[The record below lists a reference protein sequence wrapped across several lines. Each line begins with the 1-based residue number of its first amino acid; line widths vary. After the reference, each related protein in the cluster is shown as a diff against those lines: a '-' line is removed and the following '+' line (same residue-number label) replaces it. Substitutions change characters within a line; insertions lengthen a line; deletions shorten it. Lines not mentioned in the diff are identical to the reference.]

1 MAHVDPSA
9 MLDSLHPLE
18 VKVLTAFTKTL
29 EKGPLREEHIA
40 QASGLEP
47 SQLNMAVEWLLAK
60 GLIRVESETLTPIA
74 SLTKIGE
81 RYFEKY
87 SPIER
92 ILSTVRGADHTGK
105 RLTIGELQAKE
116 ELGPTEVS
124 SAIGCLKKEGA
135 LRVVPG
141 GFVEATG
148 MPSPTAEALRGALKD
163 LHGTPRDLASFPE
176 ATRAVIERYSV
187 KRGNANEPFRIDDHV
202 QRHYGLSD
210 NGQTAAAMLAR
221 EGPPQDVSPLTPE
234 LLKDGAWRRVRFRK
248 YTISLRPPRVSMG
261 RRHPY
266 REFLDLVKRKLV
278 SMGFQEMRG
287 PLVETEFWNMDA
299 LFMPQFHPARNIHDV
314 YFVKEPTHAT
324 PVAEPFLSRVA
335 AAHQN
340 GGTTGS
346 TGWRYTYDR
355 ERARRLVLRSQGTAV
370 SARTLAAQPQVP
382 GKYFSIARCFRY
394 DHVDATH
401 ASDFFQIEGIVLAHD
416 INFKILLGLL
426 DLFAREVAQ
435 AKESKFLPAYFP
447 FTEPSVE
454 LHVKHPRLGWI
465 ELGGAGLFRPEVTK
479 PLGVDVPVIA
489 WGLGL
494 DRMAMVALGLHD
506 IRDLFSPD
514 LDRIRTTPGRF

>member
-1 MAHVDPSA
+1 MDQVDPSA

-18 VKVLTAFTKTL
+18 VKVLTAFTKTFG
-29 EKGPLREEHIA
+29 KGPLREEHIA

-60 GLIRVESETLTPIA
+60 GLLRVESETLTPIA

-163 LHGTPRDLASFPE
+163 LHGTPRDLAGFPE
-176 ATRAVIERYSV
+176 ATRAIIERYSV
-187 KRGNANEPFRIDDHV
+187 KRGNANEPFRIDD
-202 QRHYGLSD
+202 QEIAPF
-210 NGQTAAAMLAR
+210 NTAAEAFARMKPKGVILSGGPASVTDEGSPRAPQAAATLAR
-221 EGPPQDVSPLTPE
+221 EGPPQDVSQLTPE

-299 LFMPQFHPARNIHDV
+299 LFMPQFISGPRHVTDV
-314 YFVKEPTHAT
+314 Y
-324 PVAEPFLSRVA
+324 
-335 AAHQN
+335 
-340 GGTTGS
+340 
-346 TGWRYTYDR
+346 
-355 ERARRLVLRSQGTAV
+355 
-370 SARTLAAQPQVP
+370 
-382 GKYFSIARCFRY
+382 
-394 DHVDATH
+394 
-401 ASDFFQIEGIVLAHD
+401 
-416 INFKILLGLL
+416 LLGL
-426 DLFAREVAQ
+426 
-435 AKESKFLPAYFP
+435 AKKMRG
-447 FTEPSVE
+447 
-454 LHVKHPRLGWI
+454 RLATFDRTI
-465 ELGGAGLFRPEVTK
+465 PLRAVRGAGA
-479 PLGVDVPVIA
+479 DS
-489 WGLGL
+489 
-494 DRMAMVALGLHD
+494 LH
-506 IRDLFSPD
+506 IIEP
-514 LDRIRTTPGRF
+514 